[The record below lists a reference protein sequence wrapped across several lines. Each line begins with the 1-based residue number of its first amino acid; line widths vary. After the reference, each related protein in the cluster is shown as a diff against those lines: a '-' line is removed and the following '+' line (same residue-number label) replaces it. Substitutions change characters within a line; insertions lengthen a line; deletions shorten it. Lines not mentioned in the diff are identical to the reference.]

1 MVYTEIWVCLSVLE
15 LILMRSALVLCI
27 HLSNLIENEQPVIRT
42 LQRAV
47 GY

>member
-1 MVYTEIWVCLSVLE
+1 MVYTEVWICLSVLE

-27 HLSNLIENEQPVIRT
+27 PLSNLIDNEQPVIRT

-47 GY
+47 EY